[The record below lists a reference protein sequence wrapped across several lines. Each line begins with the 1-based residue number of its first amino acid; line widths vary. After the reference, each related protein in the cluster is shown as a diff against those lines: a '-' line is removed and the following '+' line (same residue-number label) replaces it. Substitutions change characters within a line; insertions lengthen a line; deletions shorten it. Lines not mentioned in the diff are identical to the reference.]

1 MYYWLC
7 SFHTLERQHEKT
19 TPINA
24 FINLMDNYILPR
36 KQAIT
41 VFFAFAFGYFLSCLL
56 RAITATLSPVLTLE
70 FELMA
75 ADLGLLAGGYFLG
88 FASMQIPLGYLL
100 DKFGPKKIVS
110 SFLLI
115 AFIGTV
121 SFALAQSFSGLLVS
135 RILIGVGAGACL
147 MAPLTGY
154 RIWFAE
160 NQQQRVNS
168 WMLMIASLG
177 FLSSTLPVQ
186 LLLPTL
192 GWRWIFGGTAALILI
207 SIILILAIIP
217 KWNHQKDES
226 LENQLKSGSLAD
238 VWKNK
243 FFISVIP
250 MGLFNYGGLMA
261 IQTLWAGPWM
271 IRVAGYTPLE
281 SATGLFWINITML
294 VSFFLWG
301 YFLPRI
307 TNLGFSALK
316 ILTVGLP
323 ISFLVMLFIIIL
335 GSKAGA
341 FYITLFILSSIFLSV
356 IQPAV
361 GLSFQSHLAG
371 KALTSFNLLI
381 FLGAFIMQW
390 FIGLVIDLVKSFG
403 YTEIIGFKTAFSVFL
418 LLSLT
423 SYIFF
428 LIINKN
434 HIFFKIKNM

>member
-1 MYYWLC
+1 M
-7 SFHTLERQHEKT
+7 E
-19 TPINA
+19 
-24 FINLMDNYILPR
+24 NYILPKR
-36 KQAIT
+36 QAIT
-41 VFFAFAFGYFLSCLL
+41 VFFVFAFGYFLSCLL

-115 AFIGTV
+115 AFIGTL
-121 SFALAQSFSGLLVS
+121 SFALAQSFSGLLIS
-135 RILIGVGAGACL
+135 RILIGVGVSACL

-160 NQQQRVNS
+160 NQQQRANS

-186 LLLPTL
+186 LLLPSL
-192 GWRWIFGGTAALILI
+192 GWRWLFGGIAGLILI
-207 SIILILAIIP
+207 SIFLMLAFIP
-217 KWNHQKDES
+217 KWDHQKDES
-226 LENQLKSGSLAD
+226 LENPVRQGSLSD

-316 ILTVGLP
+316 ILKLGLP
-323 ISFLVMLFIIIL
+323 VSFLIMLTIIIL

-356 IQPAV
+356 TQPAV

-381 FLGAFIMQW
+381 FLGTFIMQW
-390 FIGLVIDLVKSFG
+390 VMGLVIDLVKNYG
-403 YTEIIGFKTAFSVFL
+403 YTEIIGFKAAFSFFL
-418 LLSLT
+418 FLSLI

-428 LIINKN
+428 LIINK
-434 HIFFKIKNM
+434 KS

>member
-1 MYYWLC
+1 
-7 SFHTLERQHEKT
+7 
-19 TPINA
+19 
-24 FINLMDNYILPR
+24 MDNYILPR

-70 FELMA
+70 FDLMA

-88 FASMQIPLGYLL
+88 FASIQIPLGYLL

-192 GWRWIFGGTAALILI
+192 GWRWIFGGIAALILI
-207 SIILILAIIP
+207 SIILMLAFIP
-217 KWNHQKDES
+217 KWNHQQDES
-226 LENQLKSGSLAD
+226 LENPLKSGSLAD

>member
-1 MYYWLC
+1 
-7 SFHTLERQHEKT
+7 
-19 TPINA
+19 
-24 FINLMDNYILPR
+24 MDNYILPKR
-36 KQAIT
+36 QAIT
-41 VFFAFAFGYFLSCLL
+41 IFFVFAFGYFLSCLL
-56 RAITATLSPVLTLE
+56 RAITATLSPILTSE
-70 FELMA
+70 FELQA

-115 AFIGTV
+115 ALIGTV
-121 SFALAQSFSGLLVS
+121 SFALAQNFSGLLIS
-135 RILIGVGAGACL
+135 RILIGVGVSACL

-160 NQQQRVNS
+160 NQQQRANS

-186 LLLPTL
+186 FLLPTL
-192 GWRWIFGGTAALILI
+192 GWRWIFGGIAILILI
-207 SIILILAIIP
+207 SIFLMLVFIP
-217 KWNHQKDES
+217 KWNHQNEVES
-226 LENQLKSGSLAD
+226 LEKPLKSGSLID

-301 YFLPRI
+301 YFLPKI
-307 TNLGFSALK
+307 INLGFSALK
-316 ILTVGLP
+316 ILKFGLP
-323 ISFLVMLFIIIL
+323 ISFLVMLIIIIL
-335 GSKAGA
+335 DSKAGA

-356 IQPAV
+356 TQPAI

-371 KALTSFNLLI
+371 KAFTSFNLLI
-381 FLGAFIMQW
+381 FLGTFIMQW
-390 FIGLVIDLVKSFG
+390 IMGLVIDYVKNSG
-403 YTEIIGFKTAFSVFL
+403 YSEILGFKTAFSVFL
-418 LLSLT
+418 FLSFI
-423 SYIFF
+423 SYLFF
-428 LIINKN
+428 LIVNYKNKVN
-434 HIFFKIKNM
+434 

>member
-1 MYYWLC
+1 M
-7 SFHTLERQHEKT
+7 E
-19 TPINA
+19 
-24 FINLMDNYILPR
+24 NYILPNR
-36 KQAIT
+36 QAIT
-41 VFFAFAFGYFLSCLL
+41 VFFVFAFGYFLSCLL

-121 SFALAQSFSGLLVS
+121 SFALAQNFSGLLVS
-135 RILIGVGAGACL
+135 RILIGVGVSACL

-160 NQQQRVNS
+160 NQQQRANS

-177 FLSSTLPVQ
+177 FLSSTLPIQ
-186 LLLPTL
+186 LLLPAF
-192 GWRWIFGGTAALILI
+192 GWRWIFGGIAALILI
-207 SIILILAIIP
+207 SIFLMLAFIP
-217 KWNHQKDES
+217 KWDHQKNES
-226 LENQLKSGSLAD
+226 LDNQTSKGSLAD

-271 IRVAGYTPLE
+271 VRVAGYTPIE

-294 VSFFLWG
+294 ISFFLWG
-301 YFLPRI
+301 YFLPKI

-316 ILTVGLP
+316 ILKLGLP
-323 ISFLVMLFIIIL
+323 VSFLIMLMIIIL

-356 IQPAV
+356 TQPAV
-361 GLSFQSHLAG
+361 GLSFASHLAG
-371 KALTSFNLLI
+371 KALTSFSLLI
-381 FLGAFIMQW
+381 FLGTFIMQW
-390 FIGLVIDLVKSFG
+390 VMGLVIDLVKTFG
-403 YTEIIGFKTAFSVFL
+403 YTEIIGFKAAFSFFL
-418 LLSLT
+418 FLSLI

-428 LIINKN
+428 LIINK
-434 HIFFKIKNM
+434 KS

>member
-1 MYYWLC
+1 M
-7 SFHTLERQHEKT
+7 E
-19 TPINA
+19 
-24 FINLMDNYILPR
+24 NYILPKR
-36 KQAIT
+36 QAIT
-41 VFFAFAFGYFLSCLL
+41 VFFVFAFGYFLSCLL

-121 SFALAQSFSGLLVS
+121 SFALAENFSGLLIS
-135 RILIGVGAGACL
+135 RILIGVGVSACL

-160 NQQQRVNS
+160 NQQQRANS

-186 LLLPTL
+186 LLLPAL
-192 GWRWIFGGTAALILI
+192 GWRWLFGGIAALILI
-207 SIILILAIIP
+207 SLFLMLAFIP
-217 KWNHQKDES
+217 KWDHQNDES
-226 LENQLKSGSLAD
+226 LENPVRQGSLSD

-316 ILTVGLP
+316 ILKLGLP
-323 ISFLVMLFIIIL
+323 VSFLIMLTIIIL

-356 IQPAV
+356 TQPAV

-381 FLGAFIMQW
+381 FLGTFIMQW
-390 FIGLVIDLVKSFG
+390 IMGLVIDLVKNFG
-403 YTEIIGFKTAFSVFL
+403 YTDALGFKAAFSFFL
-418 LLSLT
+418 LLSFI

-428 LIINKN
+428 LIINK
-434 HIFFKIKNM
+434 KS

>member
-1 MYYWLC
+1 M
-7 SFHTLERQHEKT
+7 E
-19 TPINA
+19 
-24 FINLMDNYILPR
+24 NYILPKR
-36 KQAIT
+36 QAIT
-41 VFFAFAFGYFLSCLL
+41 VFFVFAFGYFLSCLL

-121 SFALAQSFSGLLVS
+121 SFALAQNFSGLLVS
-135 RILIGVGAGACL
+135 RILIGVGVSACL

-160 NQQQRVNS
+160 NQQQRANS

-177 FLSSTLPVQ
+177 FLSSTLPIQ
-186 LLLPTL
+186 LLLPAF
-192 GWRWIFGGTAALILI
+192 GWRWIFGGIAALILI
-207 SIILILAIIP
+207 SIFLMLAFIP
-217 KWNHQKDES
+217 KWDHQKNES
-226 LENQLKSGSLAD
+226 LDNQTSKGSLAD

-271 IRVAGYTPLE
+271 VRVAGYTPIE

-294 VSFFLWG
+294 ISFFLWG
-301 YFLPRI
+301 YFLPKI

-316 ILTVGLP
+316 ILKFGLP
-323 ISFLVMLFIIIL
+323 VSFLIMLMIIIL

-356 IQPAV
+356 TQPAV
-361 GLSFQSHLAG
+361 GLSFASHLAG

-381 FLGAFIMQW
+381 FLGTFIMQW
-390 FIGLVIDLVKSFG
+390 VMGLVIDLVKIFG
-403 YTEIIGFKTAFSVFL
+403 YTEIIGFKAAFSFFL
-418 LLSLT
+418 FLSLI

-428 LIINKN
+428 LIINK
-434 HIFFKIKNM
+434 KS

>member
-1 MYYWLC
+1 
-7 SFHTLERQHEKT
+7 
-19 TPINA
+19 
-24 FINLMDNYILPR
+24 MDKYILPR

-41 VFFAFAFGYFLSCLL
+41 VFFVFAFGYFLSCLL
-56 RAITATLSPVLTLE
+56 RAITATLSPILTSE

-115 AFIGTV
+115 AFIGTI
-121 SFALAQSFSGLLVS
+121 SFALANSFSGLLIS
-135 RILIGVGAGACL
+135 RILIGVGVSACL

-160 NQQQRVNS
+160 NQQQRANS

-186 LLLPTL
+186 LLLPTF
-192 GWRWIFGGTAALILI
+192 GWRGLFIVIAILILI
-207 SIILILAIIP
+207 SIVLMLAFIP
-217 KWNHQKDES
+217 KWDHQNEEES
-226 LENQLKSGSLAD
+226 TEVITKTGSLKD
-238 VWKNK
+238 VWKNR

-301 YFLPRI
+301 YFLPKI

-316 ILTVGLP
+316 ILKLGLP
-323 ISFLVMLFIIIL
+323 ISFLVMLIIIVL
-335 GSKAGA
+335 GSKAGV

-356 IQPAV
+356 TQPAV

-381 FLGAFIMQW
+381 FLGTFIMQW
-390 FIGLVIDLVKSFG
+390 IMGLVIDLVKNFG
-403 YTEIIGFKTAFSVFL
+403 YTEIAGFKSAFSVFL
-418 LLSLT
+418 FLSLT

-428 LIINKN
+428 LIINK
-434 HIFFKIKNM
+434 KS

>member
-1 MYYWLC
+1 M
-7 SFHTLERQHEKT
+7 E
-19 TPINA
+19 
-24 FINLMDNYILPR
+24 NYILPKR
-36 KQAIT
+36 QAIT
-41 VFFAFAFGYFLSCLL
+41 VYFVFAFGYFLSCLL

-121 SFALAQSFSGLLVS
+121 SFALAQNFSGLLVS
-135 RILIGVGAGACL
+135 RILIGVGVSACL

-160 NQQQRVNS
+160 NQQQRANS

-177 FLSSTLPVQ
+177 FLSSTLPIQ
-186 LLLPTL
+186 LLLPAF
-192 GWRWIFGGTAALILI
+192 GWRWIFGGIAALILI
-207 SIILILAIIP
+207 SIFLMLAFIP
-217 KWNHQKDES
+217 KWDHQKNES
-226 LENQLKSGSLAD
+226 LDNQTSKGSLAD

-271 IRVAGYTPLE
+271 VRVAGYTPIE

-294 VSFFLWG
+294 ISFFLWG
-301 YFLPRI
+301 YFLPKI

-316 ILTVGLP
+316 ILKLGLP
-323 ISFLVMLFIIIL
+323 VSFLIMLMIIIL

-356 IQPAV
+356 TQPAV
-361 GLSFQSHLAG
+361 GLSFASHLAG

-381 FLGAFIMQW
+381 FLGTFIMQW
-390 FIGLVIDLVKSFG
+390 VMGLVIDLVKTFG
-403 YTEIIGFKTAFSVFL
+403 YTEIIGFKAAFSFFL
-418 LLSLT
+418 FLSLI

-428 LIINKN
+428 LIINK
-434 HIFFKIKNM
+434 KS

>member
-1 MYYWLC
+1 
-7 SFHTLERQHEKT
+7 
-19 TPINA
+19 
-24 FINLMDNYILPR
+24 MDKYILP
-36 KQAIT
+36 KKKAIG
-41 VFFAFAFGYFLSCLL
+41 VFFVFAFGYFLSCLL
-56 RAITATLSPVLTLE
+56 RAITATLSPILTSE
-70 FELMA
+70 FNLLA

-88 FASMQIPLGYLL
+88 FACMQIPLGYLL
-100 DKFGPKKIVS
+100 DKYGPKKIVS

-115 AFIGTV
+115 ALIGTS
-121 SFALAQSFSGLLVS
+121 SFALAQSFSGLLIS
-135 RILIGVGAGACL
+135 RILIGVGVSACL

-160 NQQQRVNS
+160 NQQQRANS

-186 LLLPTL
+186 LLLPSF
-192 GWRWIFGGTAALILI
+192 GWRWIFGGIAALILV
-207 SIILILAIIP
+207 SIILMLAFIP
-217 KWNHQKDES
+217 KWDHQKDES
-226 LENQLKSGSLAD
+226 LKDQINQGSLAD

-294 VSFFLWG
+294 ISFFLWG
-301 YFLPRI
+301 YFLPKI

-316 ILTVGLP
+316 ILKLGLP
-323 ISFLVMLFIIIL
+323 ISFFVMLIIIL
-335 GSKAGA
+335 IGPKAGA

-356 IQPAV
+356 TQPAV
-361 GLSFQSHLAG
+361 GLSFPSYLAG

-381 FLGAFIMQW
+381 FLGTFIMQW
-390 FIGLVIDLVKSFG
+390 LMGLVIDLIKNFG
-403 YTEIIGFKTAFSVFL
+403 YSEILGFKSAFSVFL
-418 LLSLT
+418 ILSLI

-428 LIINKN
+428 LIINK
-434 HIFFKIKNM
+434 KK

>member
-1 MYYWLC
+1 M
-7 SFHTLERQHEKT
+7 E
-19 TPINA
+19 
-24 FINLMDNYILPR
+24 NYILPKR
-36 KQAIT
+36 QAIT
-41 VFFAFAFGYFLSCLL
+41 VFFVFAFGYFLSCLL
-56 RAITATLSPVLTLE
+56 RAITATLSQVLTLE

-115 AFIGTV
+115 AFIGTL
-121 SFALAQSFSGLLVS
+121 SFALAQSFSGLLIS
-135 RILIGVGAGACL
+135 RILIGVGVSACL

-160 NQQQRVNS
+160 NQQQRANS

-186 LLLPTL
+186 LLLPSL
-192 GWRWIFGGTAALILI
+192 GWRWLFGGIAGLILI
-207 SIILILAIIP
+207 SIFLMLAFIP
-217 KWNHQKDES
+217 KWDHQKDES
-226 LENQLKSGSLAD
+226 LENPVRQGSLSD

-316 ILTVGLP
+316 ILKLGLP
-323 ISFLVMLFIIIL
+323 VSFLVMLTIIIL

-356 IQPAV
+356 TQPAV

-381 FLGAFIMQW
+381 FLGTFIMQW
-390 FIGLVIDLVKSFG
+390 VMGLVIDLVKNYG
-403 YTEIIGFKTAFSVFL
+403 YTEIIGFKAAFSFFL
-418 LLSLT
+418 FLSLI

-428 LIINKN
+428 LIINK
-434 HIFFKIKNM
+434 KS

>member
-1 MYYWLC
+1 M
-7 SFHTLERQHEKT
+7 E
-19 TPINA
+19 
-24 FINLMDNYILPR
+24 NYILPKR
-36 KQAIT
+36 QAIT
-41 VFFAFAFGYFLSCLL
+41 VFFVFAFGYFLSCLL

-121 SFALAQSFSGLLVS
+121 SFALAQNFSGLLVS
-135 RILIGVGAGACL
+135 RILIGVGVSACL

-160 NQQQRVNS
+160 NQQQRANS

-186 LLLPTL
+186 LLLPAF
-192 GWRWIFGGTAALILI
+192 GWRWIFGGIAALILI
-207 SIILILAIIP
+207 SIFLMLAFIP
-217 KWNHQKDES
+217 KWDHQKNES
-226 LENQLKSGSLAD
+226 LDNQTSKGSLAD

-271 IRVAGYTPLE
+271 VRVAGYTPIE

-294 VSFFLWG
+294 ISFFLWG
-301 YFLPRI
+301 YFLPKI

-316 ILTVGLP
+316 ILKLGLP
-323 ISFLVMLFIIIL
+323 VSFLIMLMIIIL

-356 IQPAV
+356 TQPAV
-361 GLSFQSHLAG
+361 GLSFASHLAG

-381 FLGAFIMQW
+381 FLGTFIMQW
-390 FIGLVIDLVKSFG
+390 VMGLVIDLVKTFG
-403 YTEIIGFKTAFSVFL
+403 YTEIIGFKAAFSFFL
-418 LLSLT
+418 FLSLI

-428 LIINKN
+428 LIINK
-434 HIFFKIKNM
+434 KS